1 MKASEIKELTIKELE
16 EKIENEKNLLIKQKM
31 NHAVSPLDNPQKIKY
46 TRRNVARMLTILR
59 QKQLT
64 ETKKD

>member
-16 EKIENEKNLLIKQKM
+16 EKIENEKNLLLKQKL